1 MSKISGS
8 RPGVSLMRNTLS
20 HSLSRR
26 AHSPVC
32 RGMAS
37 GWSWRPFPSTLAAR
51 GQLTLSKA
59 SKSVVRIFT
68 ARQPSITFRSKA
80 RNTPAAP
87 EAAMAR
93 AVRRFSMPSLKG
105 WAMGSWAPVSTTGM
119 AMPRSMKERT
129 EAV

>member
-1 MSKISGS
+1 MG
-8 RPGVSLMRNTLS
+8 

-26 AHSPVC
+26 AHGPGQE
-32 RGMAS
+32 GMAS
-37 GWSWRPFPSTLAAR
+37 SRTWRPLPSTVAAR

-105 WAMGSWAPVSTTGM
+105 WAMGSWAPVSTTGV
-119 AMPRSMKERT
+119 AMPRSMKEST